1 MYILPVVV
9 LERGTLHSGCPRLE
23 AQRASLFITK
33 LGRKSSCV
41 FVSEGEALQRRGG
54 CSEFVF
60 GGIYIYIY
68 CLLALHFQHSA
79 IMSHAPQYQNINF
92 KLICLKAL
100 SIFNPFFV
108 LYEIYSILPS
118 TLQDRHVLLI
128 SDTQKQGQQFV

>member
-60 GGIYIYIY
+60 GGIYILSVGFAFPAFRNNVP
-68 CLLALHFQHSA
+68 CSAVSKHKFQTHMFKGVVHF
-79 IMSHAPQYQNINF
+79 
-92 KLICLKAL
+92 
-100 SIFNPFFV
+100 
-108 LYEIYSILPS
+108 
-118 TLQDRHVLLI
+118 
-128 SDTQKQGQQFV
+128 